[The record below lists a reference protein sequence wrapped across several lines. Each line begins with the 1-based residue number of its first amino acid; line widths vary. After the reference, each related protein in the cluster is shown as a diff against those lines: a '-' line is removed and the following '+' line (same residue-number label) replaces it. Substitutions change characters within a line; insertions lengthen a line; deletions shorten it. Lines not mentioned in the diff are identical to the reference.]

1 MEILIF
7 TLFLFILCISY
18 NRDYQIN
25 YLKINIPNK
34 NHDTNVM
41 SYFDY
46 MPYSTYEERLN
57 DLKKRNFDRKGLVNV
72 LKHLNSDWNAPIET
86 MQNIERLKDDKSVV
100 VIGGQQAGLL
110 TGPMY

>member
-1 MEILIF
+1 MTLSNERELIKK
-7 TLFLFILCISY
+7 Y
-18 NRDYQIN
+18 
-25 YLKINIPNK
+25 K

-110 TGPMY
+110 TGPRSEEHTSELQSRFDIVCRLL

>member
-1 MEILIF
+1 GI
-7 TLFLFILCISY
+7 
-18 NRDYQIN
+18 RDR
-25 YLKINIPNK
+25 
-34 NHDTNVM
+34 NVTGVQTCAL
-41 SYFDY
+41 
-46 MPYSTYEERLN
+46 PISTYEERLN

-110 TGPMY
+110 TGPMYTIHKIISLIQLAKQEEKRL